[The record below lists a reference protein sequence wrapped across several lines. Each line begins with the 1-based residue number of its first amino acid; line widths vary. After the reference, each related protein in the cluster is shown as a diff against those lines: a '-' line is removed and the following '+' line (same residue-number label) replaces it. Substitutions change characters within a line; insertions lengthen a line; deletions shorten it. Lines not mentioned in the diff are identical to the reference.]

1 MILEDLFKIIPII
14 LINKILIFQKNLQN
28 TLENN
33 NRLKKVAVKVAFP

>member
-28 TLENN
+28 TLRE
-33 NRLKKVAVKVAFP
+33 VV

>member
-28 TLENN
+28 TLEDN
-33 NRLKKVAVKVAFP
+33 NRLKKAAMKVAFP